1 MMMEVWK
8 VALRVE
14 CSVLTSVVVLVVST
28 VEKMVFYL
36 VVRLVA

>member
-14 CSVLTSVVVLVVST
+14 CSVLMSVVLRVVLT

-36 VVRLVA
+36 VALWVS